1 MKTSDIVLGVGLLFC
16 AFYYS
21 KDKFFSPKE
30 DSNVVETKTDSI
42 ASDKSLVAAQQEKL
56 VDSVVYT
63 GKTAEIHQDLDDKPM
78 DFSKRQAVVVTSQSV
93 VPRGGR
99 YKAEIVMLNPDTTAT
114 YQIFIDGKPLERNI
128 YEFVCGRVGKGT
140 YTGYVLEKDS
150 LGNKSKYP
158 FSGEYMVSEPNAY
171 AVPELSNVLYI
182 GFSNP
187 VKITAPNISSQDL
200 AVTVTNAAVSKT
212 TKGYIVVPQ
221 GVPACDMTI
230 SAKVD
235 GKVCVLSRQR
245 LRVKPLP
252 NPSAVLKV
260 GNRSFMGG
268 SMSKAE
274 IRNVSELTAEIMD
287 SDFNKVRFIVLGF
300 DLRIFKSGEMS
311 LFAVQG
317 GKLTDIMKNK
327 LLQLQS
333 GDVVYFTNI
342 RVKGPDGRVRK
353 LSPVECVINQK

>member
-1 MKTSDIVLGVGLLFC
+1 MKTSDVVLIAGLMLCALF
-16 AFYYS
+16 YE
-21 KDKFFSPKE
+21 KDKILPFFVGSEATETDSTSSGETE
-30 DSNVVETKTDSI
+30 DSQVFVPTDT
-42 ASDKSLVAAQQEKL
+42 
-56 VDSVVYT
+56 VVYAS
-63 GKTAEIHQDLDDKPM
+63 KTITIHQELDSLPVDY
-78 DFSKRQAVVVTSQSV
+78 SKRQAVVVTSQSV

-99 YKAEIVMLNPDTTAT
+99 YKAEIVMLNPDSTAT
-114 YQIFIDGKPLERNI
+114 YQTFINGKPLESNL
-128 YEFVCGRVGKGT
+128 YEFVCGRVGKKT

-150 LGNKSKYP
+150 LGNKSKYL

-182 GFSNP
+182 GYTNP

-200 AVTVTNAAVSKT
+200 TVTVTNAAVSKT

-230 SAKVD
+230 IGKVD
-235 GKVCVLSRQR
+235 GKVCMLAKQTFRTKQ
-245 LRVKPLP
+245 LP
-252 NPSAVLKV
+252 NPTAVIKV
-260 GNRSFMGG
+260 GGKSFFGG

-274 IRNVSELTAEIMD
+274 IRGVNEITAEIME

>member
-1 MKTSDIVLGVGLLFC
+1 MKTSDVVLIAGLMLCALF
-16 AFYYS
+16 YE
-21 KDKFFSPKE
+21 KDKILPFFAGSEATETDSTSSEETE
-30 DSNVVETKTDSI
+30 DSQVFVPTDT
-42 ASDKSLVAAQQEKL
+42 
-56 VDSVVYT
+56 VVYAS
-63 GKTAEIHQDLDDKPM
+63 KTITIHQELGSLPVDY
-78 DFSKRQAVVVTSQSV
+78 SKRQAVVVTSQSV
-93 VPRGGR
+93 VLHGEK
-99 YKAEIVMLNPDTTAT
+99 YKAEIVMLNPDSAAT
-114 YQIFIDGKPLERNI
+114 YETFVNGTKLQDGKYAFI
-128 YEFVCGRVGKGT
+128 ATSVGKKK
-140 YTGYVLEKDS
+140 YEGYVLEKNTA
-150 LGNKSKYP
+150 GEVTGKYL
-158 FSGEYMVSEPNAY
+158 FSGEYTVSEPNAY

-182 GFSNP
+182 GYTNP

-230 SAKVD
+230 SGKVD
-235 GKVCVLSRQR
+235 GKVYMLAKQTFRTKQ
-245 LRVKPLP
+245 LP
-252 NPSAVLKV
+252 NPTAVIKV
-260 GNRSFMGG
+260 GGKSFFGG

-274 IRNVSELTAEIMD
+274 IRGVNEITAEILE
-287 SDFNKVRFIVLGF
+287 SDFNKARFIVLSF